1 MQAHRPVFGNLHGE
15 DRRQVMD
22 EDTATCDADEEK
34 ETFLVQSKL
43 SHTQQDVVKLH
54 LL

>member
-1 MQAHRPVFGNLHGE
+1 MFGNLHGE
-15 DRRQVMD
+15 DRRQVHD
-22 EDTATCDADEEK
+22 DDRTTFDADEEK

-43 SHTQQDVVKLH
+43 SHSQQDVVKLH